1 MGKEQLTIEVD
12 AALMEQLRSAGVD
25 PQAYVQQVLARQAAT
40 AESES
45 ARALRA
51 AALRAENQAGLDAY
65 DRIMDEI
72 GDWSAELRTF

>member
-1 MGKEQLTIEVD
+1 M
-12 AALMEQLRSAGVD
+12 D